1 MSRRLDGKV
10 ALITGGANGIGLACA
25 LRFADEGAAIVVADV
40 LDDAGS
46 KAVAAVAEHGAE
58 GLFVHLDASRA
69 EENHAVVKTAV
80 ERFGGLD
87 ILVTAAGILHAAQR
101 SGDIGNDTEY
111 VKTHRAELGQPGAAL
126 AALTIDEWRRVIDV
140 NLTGTMLAVQATAA
154 SMIQTGRSGS
164 IITISS
170 IGGKHPGAGSFA
182 YSVSKAG
189 VWMFTKSAARD
200 LASAGIRVNA
210 IGPGF
215 IQTNMTAAVFELEA
229 VRSAVLAQVPMGRLG
244 RPEDIANAALFLASD
259 ESSYMTGEILH
270 PDGGFYTE

>member
-170 IGGKHPGAGSFA
+170 IGGKHLAPVPSPIRYPRLACGCSRNRPPATGVGGDSCQRHRARVHPDQHDGGGFRARSRQKTRCWRKFRWAG
-182 YSVSKAG
+182 
-189 VWMFTKSAARD
+189 W
-200 LASAGIRVNA
+200 
-210 IGPGF
+210 
-215 IQTNMTAAVFELEA
+215 A
-229 VRSAVLAQVPMGRLG
+229 VRKTLPT
-244 RPEDIANAALFLASD
+244 RP
-259 ESSYMTGEILH
+259 SSWRATSRPI
-270 PDGGFYTE
+270 